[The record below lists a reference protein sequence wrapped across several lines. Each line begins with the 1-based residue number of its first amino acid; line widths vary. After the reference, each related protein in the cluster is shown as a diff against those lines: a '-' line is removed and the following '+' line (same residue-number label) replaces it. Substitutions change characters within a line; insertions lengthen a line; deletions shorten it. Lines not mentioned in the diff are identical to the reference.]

1 MKIEEIRTLAQDIGI
16 KPGKLNKTQL
26 VRSIQLQEGN
36 FDCFATAVNKTCD
49 QQACLWLKDCFAA
62 ATKKPAA
69 AKKSAAKAK
78 TATAKK
84 AKTEKKPEASKTS
97 SKKSRAKYAS

>member
-78 TATAKK
+78 TATAKMPATKAKAATAKK
-84 AKTEKKPEASKTS
+84 AKTEKKENT
-97 SKKSRAKYAS
+97 